1 MAETLIC
8 LLHRFG
14 VFLGLAHA
22 AMTAEGDN
30 SVLMQKVAKEHLAKM
45 VKNPPKVSAPANN
58 SVSNPDHLLYLLK
71 AREVK
76 LYTELGGKMAKA
88 GKAGTYD
95 SWMFEESDLIQHAG
109 KAFGER
115 LIADRFALTLDTCDK
130 DLKPIL
136 AKVYNLYLATIVE
149 KNLAWFVISGT

>member
-1 MAETLIC
+1 MITTLASDWTRLESVC
-8 LLHRFG
+8 YRFG

-71 AREVK
+71 VILASHWSIFLILASHWSKLLILASHWSILKAREVK

-88 GKAGTYD
+88 G
-95 SWMFEESDLIQHAG
+95 
-109 KAFGER
+109 R
-115 LIADRFALTLDTCDK
+115 RR
-130 DLKPIL
+130 
-136 AKVYNLYLATIVE
+136 
-149 KNLAWFVISGT
+149 